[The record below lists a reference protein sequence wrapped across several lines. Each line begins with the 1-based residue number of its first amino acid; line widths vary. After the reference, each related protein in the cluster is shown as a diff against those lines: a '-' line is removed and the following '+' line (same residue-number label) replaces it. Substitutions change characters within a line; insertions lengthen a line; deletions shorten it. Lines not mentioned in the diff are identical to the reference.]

1 MEDLRQLVTPI
12 SQHREGHRPLV
23 PEKKPLGT
31 DVASN
36 ILDNMRLA
44 YTSVLKNQVNVI
56 TEQVSP
62 TASSKFDEM
71 GFTKVEPPAP
81 EQNGT
86 QSRGPRQALP
96 KGLVATRFHNY
107 PVSHHPHRS
116 PPHTSAAD
124 SPSFVECDLIDLG
137 ADVSSLPRQASDD
150 RHPAFRIN
158 DGGHGVDTNHELL
171 LHREIEELRN
181 KLESTTA
188 RAEIA
193 EEKAERAEKRIDEIK
208 TSVSSA
214 ANDTG
219 MDTESLAPML
229 SQLKTENSTLK
240 EQLRDA
246 QSHIFSLQP
255 YRKELTPEEVGREY
269 DDLVEGIADWVSKFM
284 DPVLDDYDQGVED
297 VLMNA
302 RRKPTEA
309 LRLKRMIHMYPD
321 LVKGST
327 FPETDEDVIV
337 AIIMR
342 FLNDNIFQ
350 KVLYDAIA
358 SCVEVL
364 SFVETALQN
373 HVEPKRDLF
382 AIRTWTAE
390 AYNAILSSRQFM
402 NCRDK
407 KARELMNELA
417 GIFKILCR
425 RDQME
430 WFVKNF
436 GEHCIKPAMQL
447 YEKMLVSTN
456 HFYFDINPYILC
468 SPNGEIETSPDFF
481 DCLHD
486 LDCKNVLQNRKAVNL
501 AKMDPPP
508 SKMELYH
515 HMLNV
520 CTLTPALYMRQIG
533 RNDSIKEPQI
543 VRRQQM
549 LVAWGPQ
556 DKRAKFRESGDRT
569 LLYHLYCA
577 RSDRERQEAGGWATF
592 RWGS

>member
-1 MEDLRQLVTPI
+1 MEDLRQLEPTLP
-12 SQHREGHRPLV
+12 QNREGRRPAV

-31 DVASN
+31 DVEST

-44 YTSVLKNQVNVI
+44 HGSVLKNQVTVI
-56 TEQVSP
+56 AEPPCPS
-62 TASSKFDEM
+62 ASSESNEM
-71 GFTKVEPPAP
+71 GFTKVELPAP

-86 QSRGPRQALP
+86 QSKGPRQALP

-107 PVSHHPHRS
+107 PASHHPHHTQS
-116 PPHTSAAD
+116 HTSAVS

-137 ADVSSLPRQASDD
+137 ADVSSLPRENPDNHA
-150 RHPAFRIN
+150 AFRTN
-158 DGGHGVDTNHELL
+158 GGGHGVDAGHELL
-171 LHREIEELRN
+171 LHREIEELRH
-181 KLESTTA
+181 KLELTTA

-193 EEKAERAEKRIDEIK
+193 EEKAERAGQRIGEIK
-208 TSVSSA
+208 NSMGLTVNELELNS
-214 ANDTG
+214 D
-219 MDTESLAPML
+219 SLAPTL
-229 SQLKTENSTLK
+229 SQLKAENSTLR

-269 DDLVEGIADWVSKFM
+269 DDLVEGITDWVSKFM
-284 DPVLDDYDQGVED
+284 DPILDDYDQGVED

-309 LRLKRMIHMYPD
+309 LRLKRMIHMHPD

-342 FLNDNIFQ
+342 FLNDSIFQ
-350 KVLYDAIA
+350 KVLYGSIA
-358 SCVEVL
+358 NYVEVL

-390 AYNAILSSRQFM
+390 AYNAILSSRDFTG
-402 NCRDK
+402 CRDK
-407 KARELMNELA
+407 KARELTVELA
-417 GIFKILCR
+417 GVFKILCR
-425 RDQME
+425 KDKME
-430 WFVKNF
+430 WFVKSM
-436 GEHCIKPAMQL
+436 GEHCVRPAMQL

-456 HFYFDINPYILC
+456 HFYFDINPYIMC
-468 SPNGEIETSPDFF
+468 GPNGEIQTSPDFF
-481 DCLHD
+481 DNLQD
-486 LDCKNVLQNRKAVNL
+486 IDCRNVLQNRKAVNL

-520 CTLTPALYMRQIG
+520 CTLTPALYMRRIG

-556 DKRAKFRESGDRT
+556 DKRAKFRENGERT
-569 LLYHLYCA
+569 LLYQLYCA

-592 RWGS
+592 RWGG

>member
-1 MEDLRQLVTPI
+1 MEDLRQLEPTLP
-12 SQHREGHRPLV
+12 QHRESRRPTV

-31 DVASN
+31 DAEST

-44 YTSVLKNQVNVI
+44 NGSVLKNQVVVT
-56 TEQVSP
+56 TEPACPS
-62 TASSKFDEM
+62 ASFESNEM
-71 GFTKVEPPAP
+71 GFPKVELPAP

-86 QSRGPRQALP
+86 QSKGPRQALP

-107 PVSHHPHRS
+107 PASHHPHHAQS
-116 PPHTSAAD
+116 HTSAVI
-124 SPSFVECDLIDLG
+124 SPSSVESDLIDLG
-137 ADVSSLPRQASDD
+137 ADVSSLPRETPDN
-150 RHPAFRIN
+150 HTAFRTN
-158 DGGHGVDTNHELL
+158 GGGHGVDAGHELL
-171 LHREIEELRN
+171 LHREIEELQR
-181 KLESTTA
+181 KLKLTTA

-193 EEKAERAEKRIDEIK
+193 EEKAERAEQRISEIK
-208 TSVSSA
+208 TSMSSA
-214 ANDTG
+214 VNELEVDT
-219 MDTESLAPML
+219 DSLVPKL
-229 SQLKTENSTLK
+229 NQLRTENSTLK

-269 DDLVEGIADWVSKFM
+269 DDLVEGITDWVSKFM
-284 DPVLDDYDQGVED
+284 DPILDDHDQGVED
-297 VLMNA
+297 VLINA
-302 RRKPTEA
+302 HRKPTEA

-350 KVLYDAIA
+350 KVLYGSIGNY
-358 SCVEVL
+358 VEVL

-390 AYNAILSSRQFM
+390 AYNAILSSRDFM
-402 NCRDK
+402 GCRDK
-407 KARELMNELA
+407 KMRELTTELA

-425 RDQME
+425 KDKME
-430 WFVKNF
+430 WTVKNF
-436 GEHCIKPAMQL
+436 GEHCVKPAMQL

-456 HFYFDINPYILC
+456 HFYFDINPYIMC
-468 SPNGEIETSPDFF
+468 GPNGEIQTSPDFF
-481 DCLHD
+481 DNLQH

-515 HMLNV
+515 NMLNV

-533 RNDSIKEPQI
+533 RNDSIKEPQV

-556 DKRAKFRESGDRT
+556 DKRVKFRETGDRT

-577 RSDRERQEAGGWATF
+577 RSDRERQEAGGWTTF